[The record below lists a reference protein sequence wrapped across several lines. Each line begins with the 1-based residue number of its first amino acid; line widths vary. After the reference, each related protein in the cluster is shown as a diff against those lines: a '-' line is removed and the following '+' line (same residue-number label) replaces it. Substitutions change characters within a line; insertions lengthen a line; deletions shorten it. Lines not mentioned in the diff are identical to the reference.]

1 MLAVRKTKKSP
12 GLELC
17 EIPEP
22 KAEGTDVVV
31 KVVSA
36 SICGSDT
43 YVYKWEGWA
52 PNKISIPLTL
62 GHEVAGIVAERGPLA
77 NSVNIGDKVA
87 LESHIFCG
95 NCANCKN
102 DKRHICERLQ
112 IIGLDRDGGF
122 ATYIKIPAAC
132 CWQLPDEIDVKYASL
147 MEPLGNA
154 VHAIEGLNLAG
165 KSTAV
170 LGCGPIGL
178 FTIQLLKNSG
188 ASDIWAVEPSEFRR
202 RRAES
207 AGATRVLDPA
217 KEDLI
222 AASLKEIGSF
232 DYVFEMSGNFR
243 ALKDGLRVV
252 KNGGT
257 VVAFGLQHGEVPI
270 DITNDIILREVTVK
284 GIVGRHMFKTWEKMT
299 GILKSGGFR
308 LRDIVSYEL
317 PLAEF
322 DKGFKLMTSDAK
334 ETLKVVFR
342 VE

>member
-22 KAEGTDVVV
+22 KAEGSDVIV

-43 YVYKWEGWA
+43 YIYKWEGWA
-52 PNKISIPLTL
+52 PVKTPVPLTL
-62 GHEVAGIVAERGPLA
+62 GHEVAGIVADKGPLA
-77 NSVNIGDKVA
+77 DTVSIGDKVA

-95 NCANCKN
+95 SCSNCKI
-102 DKRHICERLQ
+102 DKRHICERFQ
-112 IIGLDRDGGF
+112 TIGIDRDGGF
-122 ATYIKIPAAC
+122 ATYIKIPAVC
-132 CWQLPDEIDVKYASL
+132 CWRLPGEIDVKYASL
-147 MEPLGNA
+147 MEPMGNA
-154 VHAIEGLNLAG
+154 VHAIEVLDLAG

-178 FTIQLLKNSG
+178 FTVQLLKNSG
-188 ASDIWAVEPSEFRR
+188 ASDVWAVEPSEFRLNKAR
-202 RRAES
+202 S
-207 AGATRVLDPA
+207 FGATRLLNPA
-217 KEDLI
+217 RENLLTESRRI
-222 AASLKEIGSF
+222 LESF
-232 DYVFEMSGNFR
+232 DFVFEMSGNAQ
-243 ALKDGLRVV
+243 ALKNSLKIV

-257 VVAFGLQHGEVPI
+257 VVAFGLQRGEVPL
-270 DITNDIILREVTVK
+270 DVTNDIILREVSVK

-299 GILKSGGFR
+299 EILKSGRFR
-308 LRDIVSYEL
+308 LKDIVSREL

-322 DKGFKLMTSDAK
+322 DKGFRLMTSDAK